1 MFLFQTS
8 WSKGLIGHHYIDI
21 GFRVMDSDLKSV
33 IDLVK
38 YPILTEKTI
47 RLFEQNQYSFAVDSR
62 ANKDFIKIAVE
73 QLFNVKVLSVNTSR
87 LPLKK
92 RRVGKFIGKK
102 PQNKKAVV
110 TLSPEN
116 SITFFEKE

>member
-1 MFLFQTS
+1 MN
-8 WSKGLIGHHYIDI
+8 
-21 GFRVMDSDLKSV
+21 SDLKSV
-33 IDLVK
+33 IDLIK

-62 ANKDFIKIAVE
+62 ANKNVIKLAIE
-73 QLFNVKVLSVNTSR
+73 QLFDVKVISVNTLH

-102 PQNKKAVV
+102 AQHKKAIV
-110 TLSPEN
+110 TLAPEN
-116 SITFFEKE
+116 SINFFEKE